1 MEWITIEQN
10 NLQTIADQIKAI
22 SGQSDLA
29 FPAGFCQALE
39 NAAPA
44 VDMSEAIAILEGTV
58 EDIVI
63 PDGVTSLDFNRLLG
77 CGYLSTITVPSSVES
92 IRASGS
98 GWLGGPSE
106 VTWIVP
112 RESYAQT
119 WADGNE
125 YPWVYDDATDAE
137 AIVSGTVANSIWSLD
152 KRTGVLTLSQDPHYN
167 NITDWNQDMSFSSSN
182 RPPWY
187 DYRPY
192 IRSVTISGT
201 YSGFSGSF
209 SGAFDDHFNL
219 KSLVW
224 PDGLNRVAVPCNAC
238 TKLRDITVPS
248 TLIGYGL
255 NAFPAQ
261 SKAYQRRNIYI
272 SDLSSWA
279 RSGGGTG
286 NITSNVHTTIYLN
299 NTKITS
305 LTIPDDVTSIGS
317 YAFCGCS
324 GITSLTIPNGVTDL
338 WVEAFRGC
346 SGLTSLI
353 IPSSITDL
361 WAGTFVDC
369 SSLTSVTFRGS
380 PSHIAYNAFDGCDA
394 LVELNVPWSEGDI
407 ANAPWGASN
416 AAINYNFNE

>member
-10 NLQTIADQIKAI
+10 NLQKIANQIKAI

-29 FPAGFCQALE
+29 FPTGFCRALE

-44 VDMSEAIAILEGTV
+44 VDMSGAIAILEGTV
-58 EDIVI
+58 DDIVI
-63 PDGVTSLDFNRLLG
+63 PDGVTSLDFARLLG
-77 CGYLSTITVPSSVES
+77 CGYLSSIQVPSSVSS
-92 IRASGS
+92 IRASGG
-98 GWLGGPSE
+98 GWLGGPNA
-106 VTWIVP
+106 VVWIVP
-112 RESYAQT
+112 RDSYAQT
-119 WADGNE
+119 WADGNG

-152 KRTGVLTLSQDPHYN
+152 KRTGVLTLSQNPRYN
-167 NITDWNQDMSFSSSN
+167 NITYCNQNMSFSSSN

-201 YSGFSGSF
+201 YSSSSGNF
-209 SGAFDDHFNL
+209 AAAFDDHYNL

-224 PDGLNRVAVPCNAC
+224 PDGLRSCGTPCTGCN
-238 TKLRDITVPS
+238 KLRDITIPS
-248 TLIGYGL
+248 TFTTFGA

-261 SKAYQRRNIYI
+261 TASFRRRNIYI
-272 SDLSSWA
+272 SDLSAWA
-279 RSGGGTG
+279 RLDGGQS
-286 NITSNVHTTIYLN
+286 NITSNVCTTIYLN
-299 NTKITS
+299 NTPIDA
-305 LTIPDDVTSIGS
+305 LTIPSDVTSIGG
-317 YAFCGCS
+317 YAFRGCS

-338 WVEAFRGC
+338 WSEAFRGC

-361 WAGTFVDC
+361 WTGTFVDC
-369 SSLTSVTFRGS
+369 SGLTSVTFRGS
-380 PSHIAYNAFDGCDA
+380 PSHIAYNAFAGCDA

-416 AAINYNFNE
+416 AMINYNYSE